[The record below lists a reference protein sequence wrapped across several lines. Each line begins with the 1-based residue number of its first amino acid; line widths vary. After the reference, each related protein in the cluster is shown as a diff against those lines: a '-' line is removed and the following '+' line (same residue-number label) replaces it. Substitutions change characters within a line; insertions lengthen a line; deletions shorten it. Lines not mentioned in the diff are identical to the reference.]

1 MELPVKMHPSRLA
14 PSYLRW
20 YLSMLA
26 LSGAIA
32 GGIFYAF
39 PVIEGYLG
47 GFAVYLYGIAVLP
60 LLRLLP
66 LEWERHHHVYVF
78 YKDRVVA
85 KRGGRTRHQEDIPYS
100 QIANVT
106 SVSPLLDR
114 ILRIGYFEID
124 ATGTEDTV
132 MISGVRHPDMV
143 EDLLM
148 QRNLEKYG
156 IHDGDGGSTDDQAHD
171 PIPDGPDASDQDKI
185 EHIREEMQQ
194 LEQQYN
200 NGEISKSDYENSYY
214 YLQGE
219 LDALQGD
226 V

>member
-1 MELPVKMHPSRLA
+1 MELPIKLHPSRLA
-14 PSYLRW
+14 PSYLKW
-20 YLSMLA
+20 YLLMLG
-26 LSGAIA
+26 LSGLIA
-32 GGIFYAF
+32 GGIYYTF
-39 PVIEGYLG
+39 PMLEGYLG
-47 GFAVYLYGIAVLP
+47 EYTSYLYIIAGLP

-66 LEWERHHHVYVF
+66 LEWERYHHVYIF
-78 YKDRVVA
+78 YEDRVVA
-85 KRGGRTRHQEDIPYS
+85 KRGTRTRHQEDIPYD

-106 SVSPLLDR
+106 SVSPLMDR
-114 ILRIGYFEID
+114 LLRIGYFEID
-124 ATGTEDTV
+124 ATGTEDQV

-148 QRNLEKYG
+148 HRNVEKYTL
-156 IHDGDGGSTDDQAHD
+156 DSDKDEQAHD

-185 EHIREEMQQ
+185 EHIKEEMQQ
-194 LEQQYN
+194 LEEQYN
-200 NGEISKSDYENSYY
+200 NGEIPQNDYENSYY